1 MPVKQ
6 RATYKTNKRMGL
18 AAQQTRAREIYAL
31 LERLYPEVRCT
42 LDHRSPLQL
51 LIMTILAAQCTDARV
66 NQVTPALFK
75 RYRKA
80 RDFAKAQPEELEGM
94 IHSCGFFRQKARSII
109 ETCRILDADYGG
121 EVPDTMDQ
129 LTRLPGVG
137 RKTANVI
144 LGECFG
150 KQGVIVD
157 THCTR
162 LARRLDFT
170 KNTDAAK
177 IERDLMRLWP
187 PDCWTMFSHF
197 LVFHGRAVCT
207 ARAPQCSLCA
217 LNGLCAFPRRPEG
230 RNIAR

>member
-6 RATYKTNKRMGL
+6 GAIKRRMGL
-18 AAQQTRAREIYAL
+18 AAQQTRAREIYAR
-31 LERLYPEVRCT
+31 LEQLYPEVRCT

-66 NQVTPALFK
+66 NLVTPALFK
-75 RYRKA
+75 RYKKA
-80 RDFAKAQPEELEGM
+80 RDFAKAVPEELEGM

-121 EVPDTMDQ
+121 EVPDTMEQ

-162 LARRLDFT
+162 LAQRLDFT
-170 KNTDAAK
+170 KNTDAGK

-207 ARAPQCSLCA
+207 ARAPQCSLCV
-217 LNGLCAFPRRPEG
+217 LNGLCAFHRRPEG
-230 RNIAR
+230 RKIAR